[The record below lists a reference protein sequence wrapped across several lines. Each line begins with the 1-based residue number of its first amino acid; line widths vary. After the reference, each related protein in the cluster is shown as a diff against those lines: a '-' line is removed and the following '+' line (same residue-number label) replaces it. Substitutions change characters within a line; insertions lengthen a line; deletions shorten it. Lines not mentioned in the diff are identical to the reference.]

1 MFARKVC
8 LKLRPGMAVAYSR
21 MLENEIIPILREQKG
36 FNDEISF
43 VSGERSE
50 AVAISLWDAAE
61 SAEAYHRQTYPGV
74 LRALEGLI
82 DGEPQVNTFAV
93 SNSTIHKIPNLPR

>member
-50 AVAISLWDAAE
+50 AVAISLWDAAD
-61 SAEAYHRQTYPGV
+61 SAEVYHRETYPSV
-74 LRALEGLI
+74 LRALDGLI
-82 DGEPQVNTFAV
+82 DGEPQVETFAV